1 MSQTYLTYGDPTWI
15 YHTSCLRV
23 QGFTFGGL
31 DVHLTY
37 GDSTQHAPKTEER
50 EKGR

>member
-1 MSQTYLTYGDPTWI
+1 MDLPYIMSEI
-15 YHTSCLRV
+15 RV

-37 GDSTQHAPKTEER
+37 GDSTQHALKIEER